1 MGKHE
6 GVTVLH
12 RILIVDDEP
21 GIRLLL
27 EEVFRDDRYQVICAA
42 SGEEALARWEE
53 WEPDLVLLD
62 MKMPGMDGLTV
73 LRRMA
78 GEKLQVPVIIMTA
91 YGELPVVEEALNQG
105 ARGYVTKPFDVLELR
120 RMVDKL
126 LAG

>member
-1 MGKHE
+1 M
-6 GVTVLH
+6 TA
-12 RILIVDDEP
+12 
-21 GIRLLL
+21 IRLSVLPAGKKPWPGG
-27 EEVFRDDRYQVICAA
+27 R
-42 SGEEALARWEE
+42 GN
-53 WEPDLVLLD
+53 LVLLD

-120 RMVDKL
+120 HMVDKL